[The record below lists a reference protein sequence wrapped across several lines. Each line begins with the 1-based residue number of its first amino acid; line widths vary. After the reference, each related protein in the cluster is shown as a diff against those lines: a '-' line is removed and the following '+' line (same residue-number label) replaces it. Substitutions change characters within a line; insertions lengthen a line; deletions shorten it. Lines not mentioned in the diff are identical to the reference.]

1 MSLFRKSG
9 QLFDDSANQS
19 LKDRVNKLGSGTP
32 TSPAG
37 AAAIGATP
45 KQQDM
50 AGSPA
55 QKTPVLQE
63 AVKKEETLAGS
74 ERLEQSRQTAT
85 TAEQSAA
92 QRAQQLRSL
101 GSLDSRVQTLI
112 EQKLS
117 AVSQQPATATGLVQ
131 TDYIG
136 QVLNLS
142 PQQVAAQKEDPAS
155 KYNQVNNALQ
165 TYADNPTGQA
175 AEEALVTL
183 TNAGVTPTT
192 ARQLINTSTQATAQ
206 TVATNTSDGMT
217 VAELDVNQLGY
228 DDIEQLAGVLGV
240 DSGALASMTIPELI
254 AAVDAAKQQEFS
266 RIQKLQA
273 QLATAVP
280 GSAQH
285 TLLMRELGDL
295 SQVGVTGSE
304 RQVAETAY
312 DIKLADS
319 VEIAGQILSVEE
331 MLKDENI
338 SRIITDYLRASPAAR
353 DRMLPPEK
361 FADLRDWIDLNQ
373 QALGELATALE
384 TTGSEFEETQ
394 RSWNN
399 LGNVGKN
406 FSLPPDVLSE
416 LLDWTDGRAVTS
428 AQLAAA
434 QEELANTSIGKLAAA
449 GNTEILSKLT
459 ADNINQ
465 VKDLTPE
472 EITAAHEYAELA
484 NKFPYRELLG
494 RDGTDKFIT
503 DSTVQQSIEDYRTA
517 VDKMTEAKVLDEWMR
532 DEDFKK
538 LTPAQMLTMAN
549 DPQLFTEFQRFH
561 KTKED
566 IAKVKTIDDVLSV
579 LFGKKVDRSILQN
592 EYTKLQEYARIG
604 APGAAE
610 RLARFRE
617 LLDVSND
624 GKIDD
629 ADVAGL
635 MEKLKASLDAA
646 DQDKILSGSSFDS
659 LFPQIASTRDDEAL
673 SSPFIMSGSDKA
685 FFESV
690 KDYLADDK
698 IDDYEYND
706 MSPTF
711 RQRLIE
717 LAKKNGLDDVYNN
730 MKQRHT
736 TIINNANNEAIEV
749 VKNISPFNVTDP
761 WMGSLQ
767 FMMLETIAPIYSSQS
782 AFLNSKTGKEA
793 QAFLAKREGLNTAMK
808 MLKSFAEAK
817 GLAPE
822 DLQAFRTLAA
832 IEKEMNRV
840 QGIINGITTKPAP
853 APAPAPAP
861 PKPGRSGGGSSE
873 SHSQLN

>member
-1 MSLFRKSG
+1 
-9 QLFDDSANQS
+9 
-19 LKDRVNKLGSGTP
+19 
-32 TSPAG
+32 
-37 AAAIGATP
+37 
-45 KQQDM
+45 
-50 AGSPA
+50 
-55 QKTPVLQE
+55 
-63 AVKKEETLAGS
+63 
-74 ERLEQSRQTAT
+74 
-85 TAEQSAA
+85 
-92 QRAQQLRSL
+92 
-101 GSLDSRVQTLI
+101 
-112 EQKLS
+112 
-117 AVSQQPATATGLVQ
+117 
-131 TDYIG
+131 
-136 QVLNLS
+136 
-142 PQQVAAQKEDPAS
+142 
-155 KYNQVNNALQ
+155 
-165 TYADNPTGQA
+165 
-175 AEEALVTL
+175 
-183 TNAGVTPTT
+183 
-192 ARQLINTSTQATAQ
+192 
-206 TVATNTSDGMT
+206 
-217 VAELDVNQLGY
+217 
-228 DDIEQLAGVLGV
+228 
-240 DSGALASMTIPELI
+240 
-254 AAVDAAKQQEFS
+254 
-266 RIQKLQA
+266 
-273 QLATAVP
+273 
-280 GSAQH
+280 
-285 TLLMRELGDL
+285 
-295 SQVGVTGSE
+295 
-304 RQVAETAY
+304 
-312 DIKLADS
+312 
-319 VEIAGQILSVEE
+319 
-331 MLKDENI
+331 
-338 SRIITDYLRASPAAR
+338 
-353 DRMLPPEK
+353 
-361 FADLRDWIDLNQ
+361 
-373 QALGELATALE
+373 
-384 TTGSEFEETQ
+384 
-394 RSWNN
+394 
-399 LGNVGKN
+399 
-406 FSLPPDVLSE
+406 
-416 LLDWTDGRAVTS
+416 
-428 AQLAAA
+428 
-434 QEELANTSIGKLAAA
+434 
-449 GNTEILSKLT
+449 
-459 ADNINQ
+459 
-465 VKDLTPE
+465 
-472 EITAAHEYAELA
+472 
-484 NKFPYRELLG
+484 
-494 RDGTDKFIT
+494 
-503 DSTVQQSIEDYRTA
+503 
-517 VDKMTEAKVLDEWMR
+517 
-532 DEDFKK
+532 
-538 LTPAQMLTMAN
+538 MLTMAN